1 MGFDGIVAT
10 SPLNQKAITSE
21 YSSSEAAIMA
31 IHAGADII
39 MMPADFKEAYTG
51 VLEAVNSGRITQE
64 RLNESLLRIFQL
76 KYKDGVG

>member
-1 MGFDGIVAT
+1 
-10 SPLNQKAITSE
+10 
-21 YSSSEAAIMA
+21 
-31 IHAGADII
+31 